1 MRQIILIIFLVIGCL
16 FYSTCNDNNLL
27 ERRSLQD
34 SIDVST
40 NIIKSNTEVINGL
53 KDRIKILEQDN
64 DSIKIRNTELNKQLD
79 SVPLDVNKYSD
90 EDMLVF
96 LRNYLND
103 STITFDTSNI
113 KRKSVQTIVIDL
125 KSYSIVKEL
134 NVGLSNQI
142 EVLERIN
149 ITKDSLIDT
158 QNSSINQ
165 YEKNDSNY
173 KSIIKLT
180 DKENKSLKR
189 QVGVYKTISILTSV
203 GLLTILLVK

>member
-27 ERRSLQD
+27 ETRSLQD

-64 DSIKIRNTELNKQLD
+64 DSIKNRNIELNKQLD

-189 QVGVYKTISILTSV
+189 QVGVYKTISVISSV
-203 GLLTILLVK
+203 GLLVLLIR

>member
-189 QVGVYKTISILTSV
+189 QVGVYKTISILTSI
-203 GLLTILLVK
+203 GILILLVR